1 MRGVSEIVGYI
12 PASFF
17 VDICMRHLSGTFRG
31 YIQTI
36 GDFTTVEWTVELP
49 AGYTAITAC
58 FHKDYLIDYPS
69 AKSKVQYILTSEYI
83 GSAEVVAGETYV
95 NNYASP
101 GYNVYTVV
109 WDAEGNY
116 YETFVTALNITGGF
130 GA

>member
-1 MRGVSEIVGYI
+1 M
-12 PASFF
+12 
-17 VDICMRHLSGTFRG
+17 
-31 YIQTI
+31 
-36 GDFTTVEWTVELP
+36 
-49 AGYTAITAC
+49 
-58 FHKDYLIDYPS
+58 
-69 AKSKVQYILTSEYI
+69 QYILTSEYI

-116 YETFVTALNITGGF
+116 YETFVTELNISGGF